1 MCVIYF
7 VLTFDLIVLMISSA
21 VYFKTATVSANASY
35 YPMLCNTNTVNSSIL
50 ILEGTHY
57 LNCLEV
63 TLVLPR
69 F

>member
-1 MCVIYF
+1 MCVVYF
-7 VLTFDLIVLMISSA
+7 VLTSDLIVLMISSA
-21 VYFKTATVSANASY
+21 VYFKTATVSSNASY
-35 YPMLCNTNTVNSSIL
+35 YPMLCNTNTVDSSIL

-63 TLVLPR
+63 TVVLPR